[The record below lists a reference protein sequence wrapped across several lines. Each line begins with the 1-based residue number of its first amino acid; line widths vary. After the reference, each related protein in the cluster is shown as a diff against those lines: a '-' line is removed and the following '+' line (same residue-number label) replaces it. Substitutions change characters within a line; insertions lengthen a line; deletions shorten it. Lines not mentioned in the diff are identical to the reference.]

1 MLRGFALKNIH
12 LSMLGGF
19 ALKTCIYSCSGAL
32 TTGYDS
38 LTANI
43 AQSEEKHL
51 KSSGK
56 AQVQTLRLT
65 LGGY

>member
-1 MLRGFALKNIH
+1 
-12 LSMLGGF
+12 MLGGF
-19 ALKTCIYSCSGAL
+19 ALKTYIYSCSGAL

-38 LTANI
+38 SIANI